1 MRSGMAV
8 KNEMTV
14 LVTMPPIL
22 VAFLILL
29 LFYILNGEAGV
40 WCTT

>member
-22 VAFLILL
+22 VVFLILL
-29 LFYILNGEAGV
+29 LFYIFEWGGRSV
-40 WCTT
+40 V